1 MGLLTISAQGK
12 KPVAKK
18 TTTAAAKKTN
28 TQATIAMVDAGSGVS
43 LEKPLA
49 EGPVPSTSSIR

>member
-49 EGPVPSTSSIR
+49 EGPDTL